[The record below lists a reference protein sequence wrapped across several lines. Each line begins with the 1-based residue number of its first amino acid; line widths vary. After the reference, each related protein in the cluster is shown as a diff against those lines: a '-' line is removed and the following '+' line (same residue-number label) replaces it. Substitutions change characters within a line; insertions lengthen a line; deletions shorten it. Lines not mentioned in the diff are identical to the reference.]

1 MAMAMAMAKALANLN
16 LTDHVVSKR
25 NQGRPSLSY
34 RPMMVTMC
42 YKKPYWASV
51 HEDIESHLKQAIV
64 VKEPVEVYE
73 PMRHLVFSV
82 PVNMA
87 PALCI
92 AGCELVG
99 GHREQATAA
108 AAALHVVY
116 AASFVHEHLPLSD
129 RPSLVPPPKSKPVM
143 YHAFSSNIEL
153 LIGDGMIPFGLEL
166 LANSENPDQDNSG
179 RILRV
184 MGEITHA
191 VGSEGMV
198 SGQYNELQCSGSKG
212 KDVKCE
218 EMKNH
223 AYEKKEGGLH
233 ACGAA
238 CGAILGG
245 GSEEEIE
252 ILRRYGFY
260 VGMMQRLGSKKEVE
274 ELKKLAVEQIKG
286 RFDEAKVEEISTYF
300 EWNLSRV

>member
-1 MAMAMAMAKALANLN
+1 MAMATALANLN
-16 LTDHVVSKR
+16 LTAHVVSKR
-25 NQGRPSLSY
+25 NQRRPSMSH

-64 VKEPVEVYE
+64 AKEPVDVYE

-99 GHREQATAA
+99 GRREQATAA
-108 AAALHVVY
+108 AAALHVIY
-116 AASFVHEHLPLSD
+116 AASFVHENLRLSD
-129 RPSLVPPPKSKPVM
+129 RPSLMPKPKSKPVM

-153 LIGDGMIPFGLEL
+153 LVGDGMIPFGLEL
-166 LANSENPDQDNSG
+166 LANSDNPDRDISG

-184 MGEITHA
+184 ISEITRA
-191 VGSEGMV
+191 IGSAGMV
-198 SGQYNELQCSGSKG
+198 YAQYNELQRSESKG
-212 KDVKCE
+212 KGVKCE

-223 AYEKKEGGLH
+223 TYEKKEGELQ
-233 ACGAA
+233 ACG
-238 CGAILGG
+238 
-245 GSEEEIE
+245 
-252 ILRRYGFY
+252 
-260 VGMMQRLGSKKEVE
+260 RLGSKKEVE
-274 ELKKLAVEQIKG
+274 ELKTLAVEQIKG
-286 RFDEAKVEEISTYF
+286 RFNEAKVEEISTYF
-300 EWNLSRV
+300 ESNLSRV